1 MSDKNEEIEKKVS
14 EQSGISGQRKE
25 VNVENYPEAQS
36 LGQLLKDVNFPV
48 RKEEIMNH
56 VKQKVGTDTQAS
68 SIMNNLAGLEDKEY
82 KNAADV
88 TKAMG
93 IVST

>member
-1 MSDKNEEIEKKVS
+1 MI
-14 EQSGISGQRKE
+14 
-25 VNVENYPEAQS
+25 
-36 LGQLLKDVNFPV
+36 
-48 RKEEIMNH
+48 H
-56 VKQKVGTDTQAS
+56 VKQKVGTGTQAS
-68 SIMNNLAGLEDKEY
+68 SIMNKLAGLDDKEY